1 MPTSK
6 KKAAP
11 RQDAIALLKAD
22 HEKVRGLLSKL
33 ETAAERGGDRA
44 MKLVTQVEA
53 EVKVHTQIEEEIF
66 YPAFRDAARKKDDKK
81 LYYEAN
87 QEHHVVDLVMPEMED
102 PGSNEEFAAKAKVL
116 KELIEHHA
124 DEEEKE
130 MFPAAR
136 KLFDR
141 DELRELGERLE
152 QRKMELQERG
162 ALLVGGSW
170 EERYGKL
177 G

>member
-1 MPTSK
+1 MPTTGK
-6 KKAAP
+6 RPA
-11 RQDAIALLKAD
+11 RQQDAIALLKKD
-22 HEKVRGLLSKL
+22 HEKVRGLLAKL
-33 ETAAERGGDRA
+33 ESAAERGSDRA
-44 MKLVTQVEA
+44 MQLVTEVEN

-81 LYYEAN
+81 LFYEAN

-102 PGSNEEFAAKAKVL
+102 RGSTEEFAAKAKVL

-130 MFPAAR
+130 MFPKAR

-152 QRKMELQERG
+152 QRKMELTGR
-162 ALLVGGSW
+162 
-170 EERYGKL
+170 
-177 G
+177 

>member
-6 KKAAP
+6 KKKAAP
-11 RQDAIALLKAD
+11 QKDAIALLKED

-33 ETAAERGGDRA
+33 ETAAGRGGDRA
-44 MKLVTQVEA
+44 MKLVAQVES

-66 YPAFRDAARKKDDKK
+66 YPAFRDAAKKEDKK

-87 QEHHVVDLVMPEMED
+87 QEHHVVDLVMPEMDE
-102 PGSNEEFAAKAKVL
+102 GGTAEEFAAKAKVL

-130 MFPAAR
+130 MFPKAR

-152 QRKMELQERG
+152 QRKMELMGR
-162 ALLVGGSW
+162 
-170 EERYGKL
+170 
-177 G
+177 

>member
-6 KKAAP
+6 KKKAAP
-11 RQDAIALLKAD
+11 QKDAIALLKQD

-33 ETAAERGGDRA
+33 ETAAGRGGDRA
-44 MKLVTQVEA
+44 MKLAAQVES

-66 YPAFRDAARKKDDKK
+66 YPAFRDAAKKKEDKK

-87 QEHHVVDLVMPEMED
+87 QEHHVVDLVMPEMEEG
-102 PGSNEEFAAKAKVL
+102 GSNEEFAAKAKVL

-124 DEEEKE
+124 GEEEKE
-130 MFPAAR
+130 MFPRAR

-141 DELRELGERLE
+141 DELRELGQRLE
-152 QRKMELQERG
+152 QRKAELM
-162 ALLVGGSW
+162 
-170 EERYGKL
+170 K
-177 G
+177 

>member
-1 MPTSK
+1 MPTRKRTS
-6 KKAAP
+6 AP
-11 RQDAIALLKAD
+11 QKDAIALLKKD

-33 ETAAERGGDRA
+33 ATAAERGSDRA
-44 MKLVTQVEA
+44 MKLVSEVES

-66 YPAFRDAARKKDDKK
+66 YPAFRDAARKKEDKQ
-81 LYYEAN
+81 LFYEAN
-87 QEHHVVDLVMPEMED
+87 QEHHVVDLVMPEMEEG
-102 PGSNEEFAAKAKVL
+102 GSTEEFAAKAKVL

-130 MFPAAR
+130 MFPKAR

-152 QRKMELQERG
+152 QRKMELMGR
-162 ALLVGGSW
+162 
-170 EERYGKL
+170 
-177 G
+177 